1 MAKYVQGVS
10 IGEILDEIMDCGI
23 ENSAENR
30 LYVEQ
35 ALEVFLG
42 QRFNVEEFLD
52 ELLDLRGWT
61 FAEQERIIAAAELYE
76 GQMVYSMDTPL
87 VAMVQAAK
95 ERAAK
100 AVERER
106 SAVKDKDVGV
116 EIG

>member
-10 IGEILDEIMDCGI
+10 IGEIFDEIMDCGI
-23 ENSAENR
+23 EDSAENR

-42 QRFNVEEFLD
+42 QEFHVEEFLD

-61 FAEQERIIAAAELYE
+61 FAEQERIIAAVESYE

-100 AVERER
+100 AVEREK
-106 SAVKDKDVGV
+106 STGKDKDNGMG
-116 EIG
+116 IG